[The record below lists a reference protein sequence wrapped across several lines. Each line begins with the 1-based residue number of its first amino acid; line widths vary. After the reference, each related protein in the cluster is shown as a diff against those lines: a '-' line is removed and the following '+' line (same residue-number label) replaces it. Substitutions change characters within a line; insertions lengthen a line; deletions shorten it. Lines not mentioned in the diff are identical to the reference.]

1 MQECGRLFPGEH
13 DWTAFSAQQSDV
25 EDRVRTITALD
36 IEAFE
41 DSRGRGRMV
50 QINVSANGFLR
61 YMVRTIA
68 GALLAT
74 GRGEL
79 DSSDVAEAIEGETPT
94 CRRYCS
100 RVWIDAH
107 VRVL

>member
-1 MQECGRLFPGEH
+1 M
-13 DWTAFSAQQSDV
+13 

-79 DSSDVAEAIEGETPT
+79 DSSDVAEAIEGGKRPLRAVTAPACGLTPMSGVKI
-94 CRRYCS
+94 RK
-100 RVWIDAH
+100 
-107 VRVL
+107 